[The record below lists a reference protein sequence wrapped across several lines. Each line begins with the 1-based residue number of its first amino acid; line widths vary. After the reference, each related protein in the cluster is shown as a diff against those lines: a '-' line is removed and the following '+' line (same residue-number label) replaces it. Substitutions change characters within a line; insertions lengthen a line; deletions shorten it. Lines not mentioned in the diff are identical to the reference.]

1 VPSLERDGVRLFFEE
16 REGGSPPFLFVHA
29 WGADHT
35 HFAPQ
40 LEYFGGDHRTIAV
53 DLRGHGQ
60 SDKPERPY
68 TMEAFADDVAWM
80 CGELRIDRPVVVG
93 HSMGGVVALVLAADF
108 PQLPRALVALDAPI
122 LPTEQLAAAGP
133 QLTAGMRSPAFR
145 EVTRQFYSM
154 VAGFDD
160 QPASKER
167 LIDGLAS
174 GEQHVMASAME
185 QVFAYD
191 TASAASRCNLPFLY
205 IAAGA
210 WVADIARLRE
220 LCPQLLTGQ
229 TVGAGHFHQLEVPEQ
244 LNPMIARFVRLLGQG
259 DSGAA

>member
-1 VPSLERDGVRLFFEE
+1 MPSLERDGVSLFFEE

-29 WGADHT
+29 WGADHS

-40 LEYFGGDHRTIAV
+40 LSYFGGEHRVIAV

-60 SDKPERPY
+60 SGKPRQTY
-68 TMEAFADDVAWM
+68 SMEAFADDLAWL
-80 CGELRIDRPVVVG
+80 CDELRIDHPVVVG
-93 HSMGGVVALVLAADF
+93 HSMGGVVALVLAANF
-108 PQLPRALVALDAPI
+108 PQLPRAIVALDAPI

-133 QLTAGMRSPAFR
+133 QLTAGMQSPAFR
-145 EVTRQFYSM
+145 DVARQFYSS
-154 VAGFDD
+154 VTGFDD
-160 QPASKER
+160 QPAQKER

-191 TASAASRCNLPFLY
+191 TADAASRCTLPLLY

-210 WVADIARLRE
+210 WVADISRLRE
-220 LCPQLLTGQ
+220 LCPQLVTGQ

-244 LNPMIARFVRLLGQG
+244 LNPMIARFVRLLGTG
-259 DSGAA
+259 GAGAA